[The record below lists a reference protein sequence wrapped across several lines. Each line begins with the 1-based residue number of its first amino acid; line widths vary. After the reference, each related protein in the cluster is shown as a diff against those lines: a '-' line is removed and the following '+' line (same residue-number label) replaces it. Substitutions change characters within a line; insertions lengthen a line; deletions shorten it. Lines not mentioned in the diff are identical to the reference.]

1 MRRDPTHATLTEF
14 QQQLL
19 AEIFRVIVKEI
30 TCDEDKEKLAPGE
43 MGINYKEGTFYILSL
58 IHI

>member
-1 MRRDPTHATLTEF
+1 MRRDPVHATLTEF

-30 TCDEDKEKLAPGE
+30 TCDEDKE
-43 MGINYKEGTFYILSL
+43 LSL